1 MLIVFV
7 LCISSAD
14 TEHIVSQL
22 CIYLQH
28 IDQFRQHAKLQQVRT
43 EADDMCDTMLE
54 MVVAGTVPRDIEA
67 IFRKGSDWDVGMDHI
82 LILQVGSSNCGPINT
97 RISAVS
103 GACRRF
109 WLPKSSCPKKL
120 ALKRAHYLV
129 IHMSAQIVQHFLQMS
144 LPKQCMFL

>member
-1 MLIVFV
+1 M

-14 TEHIVSQL
+14 AEHSVSQL
-22 CIYLQH
+22 CTYLQH

-82 LILQVGSSNCGPINT
+82 LILQVGSENCGQINT
-97 RISAVS
+97 HISAAL
-103 GACRRF
+103 GAGSRF
-109 WLPKSSCPKKL
+109 WLPESSCPKNR
-120 ALKRAHYLV
+120 ALGRARYLV
-129 IHMSAQIVQHFLQMS
+129 RHMSAQIMQHFLQMS
-144 LPKQCMFL
+144 LPEQCMRLL